1 MNEMSRIDHKSA
13 ILSPVSKHSLKS
25 PKIHT
30 ITGVIST
37 TQKGAGYIDN
47 KDPKKESIYLE
58 PGTLHTAMNGD
69 TVKVTVS
76 KKKVRGSLMEVGEVI
91 EVVSRAKELFVGT
104 ITTNQTGGGFVLVA
118 DDKKL
123 YVPITIPSD
132 QFTKVKKDDKV
143 YIRIRPW
150 SEPAPNPIG
159 DIVRVLGQK
168 GLNDVEM
175 ESIVLER
182 GFVMG
187 FPVAVEKDADII
199 KANKDISTDE
209 KFKRRDMNGTLTF
222 TIDPFDAKDFDDAI
236 SFKKLPADNS
246 VDSVAMTDAVTNRAK
261 VQLYEIGIH
270 IADVSHYVRE
280 GSALDKEAI
289 KRGCSVYLVDRT
301 IPMLP
306 EVLSNDVCSLNPH
319 EDKLTFSA
327 IFTIDDNAKIHS
339 RWFGRTVIN
348 STHRFT
354 YEGAQAVI
362 NGEESST
369 DNTAKDG
376 MKYRDELVILD
387 RIAKVLRTKN
397 AAQGAIEFETEEIKF
412 RLDEKGKPIGV
423 YSKERLDTHKLVEEY
438 MLLANRE
445 VAKFIFDSIK
455 RKGSRDTGALYRIH
469 DVPDKEKIKDL
480 QVFVKLLGY
489 DLRGKDGEITAHDIN
504 HLLDQIEDTPHES
517 LIRTATIRSM
527 QKAVYST
534 RNVGHFGLAFPF
546 YTHFT
551 SPIRRYPDVLVHRI
565 LAKHI
570 NNEPFKDTE
579 VVTLQQI
586 AESSTAREIDAAH
599 AERDSRKLKQVEYM
613 SERIGQI
620 FKGTISGV
628 ARWGVYIEDNETKCE
643 GIIPISKLGNDY
655 FVFNEKSYSIVGEKT
670 KKVFT
675 LGDAIT
681 FKVLSADLDKKQLE
695 LGLEIG

>member
-1 MNEMSRIDHKSA
+1 M
-13 ILSPVSKHSLKS
+13 SKHSSKS
-25 PKIHT
+25 SKSRAI
-30 ITGVIST
+30 ISVIST

-47 KDPKKESIYLE
+47 IDPKKESIYLE

-69 TVKVTVS
+69 TVKAIVS
-76 KKKVRGSLMEVGEVI
+76 KKKIRGVMMEVGEVTGI
-91 EVVSRAKELFVGT
+91 VSRVKELFVGT
-104 ITTNQTGGGFVLVA
+104 VVPVSAGGGFAVIA

-123 YVPITIPSD
+123 YVPISIPTD
-132 QFTKVKKDDKV
+132 QSSKVKKDDKV
-143 YIRIRPW
+143 YLRIRPW
-150 SEPAPNPIG
+150 LDSAKNPVG
-159 DIVRVLGQK
+159 DVIRVLGQK
-168 GLNDVEM
+168 GVNDVEM
-175 ESIVLER
+175 ESIVLSR
-182 GFVMG
+182 GFTMG
-187 FPVAVEKDADII
+187 FPGAVENDAKII
-199 KANKDISTDE
+199 EANKAISLEE
-209 KFKRRDMNGTLTF
+209 KSKRRDMVGTLTL

-236 SFKKLPADNS
+236 SFKKLPPVGGNGNGDESGSGGESGKN
-246 VDSVAMTDAVTNRAK
+246 
-261 VQLYEIGIH
+261 LYEIGIH
-270 IADVSHYVRE
+270 IADVSHYVRD

-327 IFTIDDNAKIHS
+327 IFTVDDNAKVHS

-362 NGEESST
+362 NGEGEASSE
-369 DNTAKDG
+369 DKTAKDG
-376 MKYRDELVILD
+376 MKYRDELVKLD
-387 RIAKVLRTKN
+387 QIAKVMRTKN
-397 AAQGAIEFETEEIKF
+397 AAHGAIEFETEEIKF

-423 YSKERLDTHKLVEEY
+423 YAKERLDTHKLVEEY

-455 RKGSRDTGALYRIH
+455 KKGTRDTGALYRIH

-504 HLLDQIEDTPHES
+504 HLLDQVEDTPHES

-579 VVTLQQI
+579 IVTLQQI

-613 SERIGQI
+613 SERIGQV

-628 ARWGVYIEDNETKCE
+628 ARWGVYVEDNETKCE
-643 GIIPISKLGNDY
+643 GIIPIGKLGNDY
-655 FVFNEKSYSIVGEKT
+655 FVFNEKSYSIVGEKS
-670 KKVFT
+670 KQVFT
-675 LGDAIT
+675 LGDTIT
-681 FKVLSADLDKKQLE
+681 FKVVSADLDKKQLE
-695 LGLEIG
+695 LSLVVA